1 MFGPVGR
8 LGLVHKHNQ
17 LPLALEHTLSYIIQS
32 VDVDICAGVE
42 CMVMQQ
48 VVEQSL
54 TIQQMAEI
62 TGLSAHTLRY
72 YERAGLLH
80 DLVDRNQQNGY
91 RSYTQR
97 HINWIHF
104 IKCLRA
110 TGMPIR
116 DIRRYTELL
125 HQGDHTVRDRLNLLK
140 AHRLRVEQQL
150 TEVQQHL
157 EAVKRKISYYETLD

>member
-1 MFGPVGR
+1 
-8 LGLVHKHNQ
+8 
-17 LPLALEHTLSYIIQS
+17 
-32 VDVDICAGVE
+32 
-42 CMVMQQ
+42 MVMQQ
-48 VVEQSL
+48 GVPENL
-54 TIQQMAEI
+54 TIQQMAQV

-72 YERAGLLH
+72 YERAGLL

-91 RSYTQR
+91 RYYNER

-125 HQGDHTVRDRLNLLK
+125 HQGEDTVRDRLNLLK
-140 AHRLRVEQQL
+140 AHRQRVEQQL
-150 TEVQQHL
+150 LEVKEHL
-157 EAVKRKISYYETLD
+157 EAVTRKIGYYETLD

>member
-1 MFGPVGR
+1 
-8 LGLVHKHNQ
+8 
-17 LPLALEHTLSYIIQS
+17 
-32 VDVDICAGVE
+32 
-42 CMVMQQ
+42 MQQ
-48 VVEQSL
+48 GVPENL
-54 TIQQMAEI
+54 TIQQMAQV

-72 YERAGLLH
+72 YERAGLL

-91 RSYTQR
+91 RSYNER

-125 HQGDHTVRDRLNLLK
+125 QQGENTVRDRLNLLK
-140 AHRLRVEQQL
+140 AHRQRVEQQL
-150 TEVQQHL
+150 REVKEHL
-157 EAVKRKISYYETLD
+157 EAVTRKIGYYETLD

>member
-1 MFGPVGR
+1 
-8 LGLVHKHNQ
+8 
-17 LPLALEHTLSYIIQS
+17 
-32 VDVDICAGVE
+32 
-42 CMVMQQ
+42 MVMQQ
-48 VVEQSL
+48 VVHETL

-72 YERAGLLH
+72 YERAGLLQ

-91 RSYTQR
+91 RYYTQR

-140 AHRLRVEQQL
+140 AHQQRVEQQL
-150 TEVQQHL
+150 LEVKEHL
-157 EAVKRKISYYETLD
+157 EAVTRKIGYYEKLD